1 MLDYQETNFEANER
15 NPEKFTHGI
24 YLGSTVESPINSRNY
39 KALELFRISLTSS
52 LCYLSLQF
60 KSLSTSS
67 ILILISRH
75 LPPLQCQGHVGYHEN
90 YPRHG
95 SIVYLVNSLPITFTI
110 LLSCKVI
117 SAMVTAFYN
126 HYHCWIS
133 TLLLTTCCLMSL
145 KPIEKLESVT

>member
-1 MLDYQETNFEANER
+1 MFR
-15 NPEKFTHGI
+15 N
-24 YLGSTVESPINSRNY
+24 
-39 KALELFRISLTSS
+39 SLTTSYQS
-52 LCYLSLQF
+52 YLPLQF

-90 YPRHG
+90 HPRYG
-95 SIVYLVNSLPITFTI
+95 SIVFLVNSLPLTFTI
-110 LLSCKVI
+110 QFSCKVI

-145 KPIEKLESVT
+145 KPIEKLESVTWFFIRDTGNFWKNRRKIKQCPSFIKKIN